1 MNLRVVAAITRKDI
15 IDAIRHRYLLTAITT
30 PLFVALLFRVLLP
43 GGSSTRN
50 ILSVVVHDSGN
61 SAMTAALRKTSQVS
75 VFEVKS
81 VDETLNEV
89 EKRKALGGLVV
100 PANFDAD
107 VSAGKQPELII
118 YVNNKKSTFEQT
130 AFRRLVDQL
139 VESLVKRPEP
149 ARLVWIDVEKDFD
162 QPTRRAPALD
172 QLLLPLLLIM
182 TFGMTGA
189 LVVPLLLVEEKEKRT
204 LDFLLASP
212 AGLKEIIT
220 GKALTAIVYSVLIAG
235 LLLGINRQ
243 LVGNWPLTLL
253 TILVGMLLVVA
264 IGLFMGSL
272 LNNTM
277 QVNTWASSVLIVLLV
292 PSFPNLGL
300 PAAVDTAMRLIPTY
314 YLNEALKL
322 ALVAG
327 VSSRIWVHLMVVFLC
342 AVAAFSGAALF
353 LRRRN
358 G

>member
-1 MNLRVVAAITRKDI
+1 MNAGAVAAITRKDI
-15 IDAIRHRYLLTAITT
+15 VDAIRHRYLLTAITT

-43 GGSSTRN
+43 GGTTRN
-50 ILSVVVHDSGN
+50 ILSVVVHDAGN
-61 SAMTAALRKTSQVS
+61 SAMIAALRKSPQMS
-75 VFEVKS
+75 VFQATS
-81 VDETLNEV
+81 ADTTLNEV
-89 EKRKALGGLVV
+89 EKRNALGGLVV

-107 VSAGKQPELII
+107 VRAGKQPELTI
-118 YVNNKKSTFEQT
+118 YVNNKKTTFEQT

-139 VESLVKRPEP
+139 LDSLVQRPAP

-172 QLLLPLLLIM
+172 QILLPLLLIM
-182 TFGMTGA
+182 TLGMTGA

-212 AGLKEIIT
+212 AGLKEIIM
-220 GKALTAIVYSVLIAG
+220 GKALTAIVYSLLIAG
-235 LLLGINRQ
+235 LLLGINRH

-253 TILVGMLLVVA
+253 TILVGMLFVVA
-264 IGLFMGSL
+264 VGLLMGSM

-292 PSFPNLGL
+292 PSFPSLGL

-322 ALVAG
+322 ALVGG
-327 VSSRIWVHLMVVFLC
+327 VSSRIWVHLMVVLLC
-342 AVAAFSGAALF
+342 AAAAFSGTTFF
-353 LRRRN
+353 LQRRN

>member
-1 MNLRVVAAITRKDI
+1 MNLGVVAAITRKDI

-43 GGSSTRN
+43 GGSTRN
-50 ILSVVVHDSGN
+50 ILSVVVHDSGK
-61 SAMTAALRKTSQVS
+61 SAMTAALRKTPQVS
-75 VFEVKS
+75 VFEATS
-81 VDETLNEV
+81 ADETQNEV

-107 VSAGKQPELII
+107 VSAGKQPELTI
-118 YVNNKKSTFEQT
+118 YVNNKKSVFEQT
-130 AFRRLVDQL
+130 AFRQLVDRL

-212 AGLKEIIT
+212 AGLMEIIT

-243 LVGNWPLTLL
+243 LVRNWPLTLL
-253 TILVGMLLVVA
+253 TILVGMLFVVA
-264 IGLFMGSL
+264 VGLFMGSL

-277 QVNTWASSVLIVLLV
+277 QVNTWASSLLLVLLA

-300 PAAVDTAMRLIPTY
+300 PPAVDTIMRLIPTY

-322 ALVAG
+322 ALVGA
-327 VSSRIWVHLMVVFLC
+327 VSSRIWVYLTVVFLC